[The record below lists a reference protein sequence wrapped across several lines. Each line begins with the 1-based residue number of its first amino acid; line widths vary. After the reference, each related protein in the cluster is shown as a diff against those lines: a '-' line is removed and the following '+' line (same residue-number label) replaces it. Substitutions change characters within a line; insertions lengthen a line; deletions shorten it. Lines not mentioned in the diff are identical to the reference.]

1 MIIVTGAS
9 GHIGNVLV
17 RTLLKKGLDVGII
30 DLDPDNDPV
39 LKPLNLKMY
48 KGDVRDLNFLIKT
61 FKDADI
67 VIHAAGVVSIT
78 PWKKKLMNAVNV
90 QGTRNVVRACLE
102 ANVKRLVY
110 TSSVHALYEPPK
122 GKTVVEKLAS
132 SVRKVLGEYAKT
144 KVLATREVFKGIRKG
159 LDAVITYPSGVIGPY
174 DFKQS
179 EMGEMINDYVE
190 GKYKYYVD
198 GAYNFVDVRDVANG
212 IYLAMTEGKKGE
224 EYILAGNRITVQ
236 GLFSKISKIT
246 KTPPPK
252 FKIPTLIAKI
262 LAPFALIYYKIN
274 KDVPIFTPYSLAV
287 LNSNSRISSEKAKK
301 ELGYSYRS
309 VEESL
314 IDIINWRKGKE
325 IEI

>member
-17 RTLLKKGLDVGII
+17 RTLLKKGLEVGVI
-30 DLDPDNDPV
+30 DLDPDNNPV

-48 KGDVRDLNFLIKT
+48 KGDIRDLNFLINT
-61 FKDADI
+61 FKNADT
-67 VIHAAGVVSIT
+67 VIHAAGIVSIT

-90 QGTRNVVRACLE
+90 QGTRNVVKACLE

-122 GKTVVEKLAS
+122 GKSVIEKLAG
-132 SVRKVLGEYAKT
+132 SVKKVLGEYAKT
-144 KVLATREVFKGIRKG
+144 KVLATKEVFKGIKKG

-174 DFKQS
+174 DFKDS
-179 EMGEMINDYVE
+179 EMGEMIKDYCE

-198 GAYNFVDVRDVANG
+198 GAYNFVDVRDVTNG
-212 IYLAMTEGKKGE
+212 IYLAMTKGKKGE

-236 GLFSKISKIT
+236 ELFHKISKIT

-252 FKIPTLIAKI
+252 FKIPTPIAKL
-262 LAPFALIYYKIN
+262 LAPFALIYYKIT
-274 KDVPIFTPYSLAV
+274 KQVPIFTPYSLAV
-287 LNSNSRISSEKAKK
+287 LNSNSKISSKKAVKY
-301 ELGYSYRS
+301 LGYSYRS

-314 IDIINWRKGKE
+314 IDVINWNKGKD